1 MKLSQRSVNW
11 FDPFLAAVLLIAAE
25 VELLGRAHNG
35 PLAVEVVVVAGLTA
49 PLAWRRRAPLEV
61 ACVVMAMLIVLK
73 AIDGDFHQLTVPLFA
88 VFVPPFSVAAYE
100 TRRRALLGLAVCVI
114 GPCVLNAMGSGSGS
128 LAFAI
133 AMPGASWATGRLM
146 RARGILAAELRSRSK
161 RIAVEREDRERLAV
175 ADERSRIARELHAV
189 VATTVS
195 AMVVQTDAAQRLLD
209 VDPARADDAMASI
222 EEAGRK
228 TLGEMRRV
236 LGVLRDEHEPAE
248 LSPQPGV
255 GQIHALIEAARER
268 LPVELHLEGEPGS
281 LPASV
286 NLGLYRILEDALTR
300 AGADSTQPTDV
311 ALRFGEHVVELT
323 VTSAGVV
330 PLGWPTLAM
339 RERVALCEG
348 EIEVEA
354 TPGAGGRLLV
364 RLPRSFAGA
373 LA

>member
-1 MKLSQRSVNW
+1 MKVPQRAARW

-35 PLAVEVVVVAGLTA
+35 PLLVEVAVVAGFTA
-49 PLAWRRRAPLEV
+49 PIAWRRQAPLEV

-88 VFVPPFSVAAYE
+88 VFIPPFSVAAYE
-100 TRRRALLGLAVCVI
+100 SRRRALVGLAVCVI
-114 GPCVLNAMGSGSGS
+114 GPCILNAIGSGSGS

-133 AMPGASWATGRLM
+133 GLPSASWATGRVL
-146 RARGILAAELRSRSK
+146 RARRLQAVELIGK
-161 RIAVEREDRERLAV
+161 AQRIAAEREDRERLAV
-175 ADERSRIARELHAV
+175 ADERSQIARELHAV

-195 AMVVQTDAAQRLLD
+195 AMVVQTDAAKRLLD
-209 VDPARADDAMASI
+209 LDPTRADEAMASI
-222 EEAGRK
+222 EDAGRK
-228 TLGEMRRV
+228 TLAEMRRV

-286 NLGLYRILEDALTR
+286 NVGLYRILEDALTS
-300 AGADSTQPTDV
+300 AGEDSTQPTDV
-311 ALRFGEHVVELT
+311 TLRFGEHDVELT
-323 VTSAGVV
+323 VISAGVV
-330 PLGWPTLAM
+330 SVSWPTLAM

-348 EIEVEA
+348 EIEVDV
-354 TPGAGGRLLV
+354 TLSAGERLLV

>member
-1 MKLSQRSVNW
+1 MKPSQRAVNW

-35 PLAVEVVVVAGLTA
+35 PLLGEVAVVAGLTA
-49 PLAWRRRAPLEV
+49 PIAWRRRAPLEV
-61 ACVVMAMLIVLK
+61 ACVVMTMLIVLK
-73 AIDGDFHQLTVPLFA
+73 AIDSDFHQLTVPLFS
-88 VFVPPFSVAAYE
+88 VFIPPFSVAAYE
-100 TRRRALLGLAVCVI
+100 SRQRALLGLAVCVI
-114 GPCVLNAMGSGSGS
+114 GPSILNAIGSGSGS

-133 AMPGASWATGRLM
+133 GIPSASWATGRLV
-146 RARGILAAELRSRSK
+146 RARGILAAELRSKSK
-161 RIAVEREDRERLAV
+161 RIAAEREDRERLAV

-228 TLGEMRRV
+228 TLAEMRRV

-300 AGADSTQPTDV
+300 VGDDSPQPTDV
-311 ALRFGEHVVELT
+311 TLRFGEHDVELT

-330 PLGWPTLAM
+330 SLGWPTLAM

-348 EIEVEA
+348 EIEVDV
-354 TPGAGGRLLV
+354 TPSAGERLLV

>member
-1 MKLSQRSVNW
+1 MKLPQRADRW
-11 FDPFLAAVLLIAAE
+11 FDPFLAAALLTAAE
-25 VELLGRAHNG
+25 VELLGRAHTG
-35 PLAVEVVVVAGLTA
+35 PLLVEVVVVAGLTVPVA
-49 PLAWRRRAPLEV
+49 SRRRAPLGV
-61 ACVVMAMLIVLK
+61 ACAVMTLLIVLK
-73 AIDGDFHQLTVPLFA
+73 AIDSDFRHLTVPLFA
-88 VFVPPFSVAAYE
+88 VFIPPFAVAAYE
-100 TRRRALLGLAVCVI
+100 SRGRALLGLAVCVAGAGI
-114 GPCVLNAMGSGSGS
+114 LNAMGSGSGS

-133 AMPGASWATGRLM
+133 GVPSALWATGRVL
-146 RARGILAAELRSRSK
+146 RARRQQGVALRIKAK
-161 RIAVEREDRERLAV
+161 RITAEREDRERLAV

-195 AMVVQTDAAQRLLD
+195 TMVVQTDAARRLLD

-228 TLGEMRRV
+228 TLAEMRRV
-236 LGVLRDEHEPAE
+236 LTVLRDEHEPAE

-255 GQIHALIEAARER
+255 GQIHGLIEATRGR

-286 NLGLYRILEDALTR
+286 NLGLYRILEDALTI
-300 AGADSTQPTDV
+300 AGEDSTQPTDV
-311 ALRFGEHVVELT
+311 TLRFRDHDVELT

-330 PLGWPTLAM
+330 SLGWPTPAM

-348 EIEVEA
+348 EIDVDV
-354 TPGAGGRLLV
+354 TPGAGERLLV